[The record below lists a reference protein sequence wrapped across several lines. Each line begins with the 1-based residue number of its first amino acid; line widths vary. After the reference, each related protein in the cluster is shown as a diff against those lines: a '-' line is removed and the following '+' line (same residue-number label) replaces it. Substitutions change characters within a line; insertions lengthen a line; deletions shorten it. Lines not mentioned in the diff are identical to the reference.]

1 WKGILLSGGSLTLT
15 TSSIQKGGKS
25 TFAGQTETAAI
36 TVTGGTLT
44 LTGGNTVTASTGYD
58 ILITSMSTSSTIF
71 ANSLSALK
79 PIKAPIANLSS
90 IGTNS
95 YNAGNY
101 DYIVL
106 TTPGAGTT
114 VGSGTGNFTFLSNT

>member
-1 WKGILLSGGSLTLT
+1 TGIQITGGSLTANGSTGSGVSIINFSSSGWKGILLSGGSLTLT

-36 TVTGGTLT
+36 TVTGGTLP

-71 ANSLSALK
+71 ANSLS
-79 PIKAPIANLSS
+79 
-90 IGTNS
+90 
-95 YNAGNY
+95 
-101 DYIVL
+101 
-106 TTPGAGTT
+106 
-114 VGSGTGNFTFLSNT
+114 